1 MRINSNAKTMPNRP
15 PPSEEWDYKLKISK
29 SNLIVLFILISMG
42 GALLYSLLPGL
53 KRLDK
58 MKNLMPITSQQDA
71 LRACQEEI
79 NVAMTE
85 HSWYRS
91 DEYTDRTILR
101 HYCDPIE
108 TKTQG
113 VYMYHPKIEVIEESK
128 IGSSS
133 EVETHNLRGLMELDN
148 YFAFDE

>member
-1 MRINSNAKTMPNRP
+1 MRINSNATTMLNRQP
-15 PPSEEWDYKLKISK
+15 PTEEWNFKLKISK
-29 SNLIVLFILISMG
+29 SNLIALFILISMG
-42 GALLYSLLPGL
+42 GGLVYGLLPGL

-58 MKNLMPITSQQDA
+58 MQNLMPITSQQEA

-79 NVAMTE
+79 NVAITE

-91 DEYTDRTILR
+91 DEYTDRTILK